1 MRPLRSF
8 NSNWLAFPFIIDPL
22 TPRPRFIN
30 NEFVKATEGRTF
42 DVINPSD
49 ESVITSVQEA
59 SEKDVDIAVA
69 AARKA
74 FEGPWRKETPENRGR
89 LLVKLADLFEKNL
102 DLLAAVESLDNGKAI
117 SMAKVDI
124 SMCVGCL
131 RYYGGWADK
140 IEGKVV
146 DTTPDTFNYIKKE
159 PIGGTCPFLIRLSC
173 YPQLGHDFSFERLLT
188 ASFSL
193 RPDHSL
199 ELPPAHVGMEDWPG
213 RCLR

>member
-1 MRPLRSF
+1 LLS
-8 NSNWLAFPFIIDPL
+8 
-22 TPRPRFIN
+22 RFIN
-30 NEFVKATEGRTF
+30 NEFVKSSDGKTF
-42 DVINPSD
+42 DVINPTD
-49 ESVITSVQEA
+49 ESVITAVQEA

-102 DLLAAVESLDNGKAI
+102 DLLASVESLDNGKAI
-117 SMAKVDI
+117 SMAKVDV
-124 SMCVGCL
+124 SMCVGTL

-159 PIGGTCPFLIRLSC
+159 PIGGMYRFSVRLSC
-173 YPQLGHDFSFERLLT
+173 CLQLGQSNF
-188 ASFSL
+188 
-193 RPDHSL
+193 
-199 ELPPAHVGMEDWPG
+199 
-213 RCLR
+213 